1 MKRLLFFYANPRAAL
16 HFTGP
21 TVIKIHEEA
30 ILSIT
35 TADGQAAA
43 PIVVLRPR
51 AAAHTCLELARL
63 ELATALKIAKR
74 QSQDPDNV
82 IKHQDKNECHIHI
95 THPELQQPNKKAEV
109 NI

>member
-1 MKRLLFFYANPRAAL
+1 
-16 HFTGP
+16 
-21 TVIKIHEEA
+21 
-30 ILSIT
+30 LSIT